1 MAERRE
7 QMLGELAEWMH
18 AAAREAQRRLLEA
31 ETSDE
36 FVKLTGSLAKLGRGV
51 RQAILV
57 QRKLEAERLA
67 GDRETAAQAAAEREA
82 AVEARRSRVAGAV
95 GRRMEAAWPDEGRL
109 DDNEAFNVRL
119 AALDERLD
127 GLSETEDVLDLDP
140 DALIARLCAEF
151 GLPSPDAGDAAEP
164 GSAGTWARSPH
175 HGEAGAAAPRSAPP
189 AASANGHDSS

>member
-67 GDRETAAQAAAEREA
+67 GDRETAAEVAAEREA

-109 DDNEAFNVRL
+109 DDNEAFNARL

-127 GLSETEDVLDLDP
+127 GLSETEDFLDLDP

-151 GLPSPDAGDAAEP
+151 GLPIPDAGDAAEP
-164 GSAGTWARSPH
+164 GSAGNWARSPH
-175 HGEAGAAAPRSAPP
+175 PGEAGAAAPRSAPP